1 MATNASLVT
10 VAALA
15 FSGSATIAA
24 SAASPAYCALYA
36 REYAID
42 TVQPAAAIGLR
53 QSVEDQAYYRCL
65 NQDDDP
71 PLPTAS
77 AYFEAPE
84 LLLPRMPAPRVDLT
98 PASAAAARP
107 AERTSPR
114 LMPTAVAPSW
124 IRWTRSNAA
133 KPGEAV
139 AAPAPGPAQAAAGAP
154 TAATKPR
161 PTVQPTVTI
170 ASTAA
175 TPATKPA
182 YKGSGFQP
190 WTAEWAAWCARY
202 FPRSWDPATGTV
214 VHGSSTTG
222 ERVLCK

>member
-1 MATNASLVT
+1 MATNASLAT

-15 FSGSATIAA
+15 FSGSATVAA

-42 TVQPAAAIGLR
+42 TVQPVAAIGLR

-65 NQDDDP
+65 NQDEDP
-71 PLPTAS
+71 PLPAAS
-77 AYFEAPE
+77 AYFAAPE
-84 LLLPRMPAPRVDLT
+84 LLPPRLQVLPVDPT
-98 PASAAAARP
+98 RSSAAAARP
-107 AERTSPR
+107 AESTPPR
-114 LMPTAVAPSW
+114 PIPKAVAPSW

-133 KPGEAV
+133 RPGAAV
-139 AAPAPGPAQAAAGAP
+139 AAPAPAPAAAGTP
-154 TAATKPR
+154 TAAATTPR
-161 PTVQPTVTI
+161 PPGQPTVTI
-170 ASTAA
+170 ASTATA
-175 TPATKPA
+175 PAAKPA

-190 WTAEWAAWCARY
+190 WTAQWAAWCARY
-202 FPRSWDPATGTV
+202 FPRSWDPVTGTV